1 MTLTRRGFLA
11 CGLAGAAL
19 PRLATAQPTASK
31 SPATLQR
38 QIGATMSSFARIER
52 DGKPLK
58 YTMLEWPKIF
68 RDELDMRVLDL
79 NSGVITSH
87 EPAYLEQVRKAADD
101 AGCVLTNMKINRAD
115 VDIGN
120 ADAAVRAAAVQ
131 VCKQWIDTSSR
142 LGLRWARPLPL
153 QEKPDYAGYLA
164 AYRELAE
171 YAAERKVEMLVEN
184 YGWLGD
190 DAEASPKL
198 IADVGKNIAAGP
210 DTGNWASNEVR
221 YAGLAKMFPLAKTCD
236 FKAGKLGADGEHTSW
251 DLKRAFTIGWDAGF
265 RGPWCLEHANTD
277 RATLFRELGLLRD
290 MLRKWMAERDA

>member
-1 MTLTRRGFLA
+1 MTLTRRGFIA
-11 CGLAGAAL
+11 CGFAGAAL
-19 PRLATAQPTASK
+19 PRLAFAQTTTTKPF
-31 SPATLQR
+31 PDLHH
-38 QIGATMSSFARIER
+38 QIGVTMSSFARIER
-52 DGKPLK
+52 DGQPLK
-58 YTMLEWPKIF
+58 YTILEWPKIF
-68 RDELDMRVLDL
+68 RDELDMRVIDL
-79 NSGVITSH
+79 NTGLIRSH

-101 AGCVLTNMKINRAD
+101 AGCVLSNMKVNRSD

-120 ADAAVRAAAVQ
+120 ADPKVRAAAVM
-131 VCKQWIDTSSR
+131 VCKQWIDTTSR
-142 LGLRWARPLPL
+142 LGVRWARPLPWK
-153 QEKPDYAGYLA
+153 EKPDYGGYVA

-171 YAAERKVEMLVEN
+171 YAAERNVEILVEN

-210 DTGNWASNEVR
+210 DTGNWANDEVR

-236 FKAGKLGADGEHTSW
+236 FKAGKLGPHGEHTPW

-277 RATLFRELGLLRD
+277 RDTLFRELGLLRD
-290 MLRKWMAERDA
+290 MLRKWMAERG